1 MHHYNAV
8 RQYRW
13 KVLHLGNEQAR
24 PGAGPLPRLALPP
37 ESLQGAAL
45 IFLRME
51 GVAHDL
57 RPELWEALADGN
69 WISFH
74 SAPQLL
80 LCAPER
86 RLC

>member
-1 MHHYNAV
+1 MP
-8 RQYRW
+8 Q
-13 KVLHLGNEQAR
+13 
-24 PGAGPLPRLALPP
+24 LALPP

-80 LCAPER
+80 LCEPER
-86 RLC
+86 RLCWCLRGALLEAERGKLSHDT